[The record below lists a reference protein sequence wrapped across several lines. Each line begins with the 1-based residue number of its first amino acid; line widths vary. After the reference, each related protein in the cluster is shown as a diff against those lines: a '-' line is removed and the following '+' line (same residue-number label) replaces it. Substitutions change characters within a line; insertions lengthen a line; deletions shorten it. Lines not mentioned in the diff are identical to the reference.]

1 MMKLYPNCFW
11 ILMLNVSLPQKIIV
25 QFSDIFLHP
34 GLGGLAGK
42 VEDRLK
48 NKNTWN
54 DCIVYELLLNLILH
68 SRKLTHPTKWESWK
82 VIDSKVPCLGMGML
96 VSCR

>member
-1 MMKLYPNCFW
+1 
-11 ILMLNVSLPQKIIV
+11 MLNVSLPQKIRV

-48 NKNTWN
+48 NTWN
-54 DCIVYELLLNLILH
+54 AYIVYELLLNLILH
-68 SRKLTHPTKWESWK
+68 SRKLTHPTKWESLESHRLKSALPW
-82 VIDSKVPCLGMGML
+82 DGDAC
-96 VSCR
+96 